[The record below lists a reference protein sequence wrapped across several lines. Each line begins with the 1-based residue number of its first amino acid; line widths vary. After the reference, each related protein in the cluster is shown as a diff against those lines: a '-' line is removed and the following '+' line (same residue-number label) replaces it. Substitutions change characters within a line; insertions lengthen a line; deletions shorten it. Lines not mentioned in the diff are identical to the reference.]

1 MSNSHDYVE
10 ANQKFLALKQEYEQK
25 LAELEPLKWKM
36 IEAKRA
42 ADEAWKL
49 ILCR

>member
-1 MSNSHDYVE
+1 MSNSNEYTE
-10 ANQKFLALKQEYEQK
+10 ARMKFLALRAEYESK
-25 LAELEPLKWKM
+25 LAELEPLRVKVL
-36 IEAKRA
+36 EAERA